1 MFTTSA
7 WRRRDALRSP
17 SREKKKRKRSEACA
31 AVAFQDEREKK
42 GRKKVKGWDVCQRTR
57 VTHTRICARR
67 VFGKEEEKN
76 EIEVETFLVNIR
88 NDSSL
93 SPPPPLNR
101 LQLWNELTY
110 ENQETDGGEKKNSI
124 KLVVNLFHGDLDSI
138 GPIPTFFARAG
149 RENLVFCFP
158 SATCVE
164 RGEKVADSLPTRSTG
179 NAETRRLLASFELR
193 MKRRRK
199 ESDK

>member
-1 MFTTSA
+1 MKK
-7 WRRRDALRSP
+7 
-17 SREKKKRKRSEACA
+17 KKKRKRSEACA

-110 ENQETDGGEKKNSI
+110 ENQETDGGEKK
-124 KLVVNLFHGDLDSI
+124 KLDQTGSESLSRRPRFHRTDPDIFCTRWPRESGFLFS
-138 GPIPTFFARAG
+138 
-149 RENLVFCFP
+149 
-158 SATCVE
+158 
-164 RGEKVADSLPTRSTG
+164 
-179 NAETRRLLASFELR
+179 
-193 MKRRRK
+193 
-199 ESDK
+199 